1 MNYYISDM
9 HIGHKNV
16 LKFDGRPF
24 QSVEEMNET
33 LIVNWNRKVT
43 DEDDV
48 WVLGDFCYRS
58 EKDPA
63 LYLKQLKGKKHLI
76 IGNHDKVTVNSS
88 SSSALSYFESVERLQ
103 HIKDREYNV
112 IVCHFPLADWNAKHR
127 GSYHIY
133 GHIHNNKDEVY
144 EFMKRQERALN
155 AGCMIN
161 NYEPVTIEEL
171 IENNRRFR
179 CAE

>member
-9 HIGHKNV
+9 HIGHKNA

-76 IGNHDKVTVNSS
+76 IGNHDKVTVN

>member
-1 MNYYISDM
+1 M
-9 HIGHKNV
+9 
-16 LKFDGRPF
+16 
-24 QSVEEMNET
+24 
-33 LIVNWNRKVT
+33 
-43 DEDDV
+43 
-48 WVLGDFCYRS
+48 
-58 EKDPA
+58 
-63 LYLKQLKGKKHLI
+63 KQLKGKKHLI
-76 IGNHDKVTVNSS
+76 IGNHDKVTVKSG
-88 SSSALSYFESVERLQ
+88 SALNDFDSVERLQ

-112 IVCHFPLADWNAKHR
+112 IMCHFPLADWNAKHR

-171 IENNRRFR
+171 IENNRKFQ

>member
-9 HIGHKNV
+9 HMGHKNV
-16 LKFDGRPF
+16 LKFDDRPF

-33 LIVNWNRKVT
+33 LIVNWNKKVT
-43 DEDDV
+43 DEDDI

-58 EKDPA
+58 EKDPSF
-63 LYLKQLKGKKHLI
+63 YLKQLKGKKHLI
-76 IGNHDKVTVNSS
+76 IGNHDKVTVNTD
-88 SSSALSYFESVERLQ
+88 SALNYLDSVERLK

-112 IVCHFPLADWNAKHR
+112 ILCHFPLADWNAKHR
-127 GSYHIY
+127 GSYHVY

-144 EFMKRQERALN
+144 EFMKQQERALN

-161 NYEPVTIEEL
+161 NYEPVTLEEL
-171 IENNRRFR
+171 LENNRRFQG
-179 CAE
+179 AE

>member
-9 HIGHKNV
+9 HMGHKNV
-16 LKFDGRPF
+16 LKFDDRPF

-33 LIVNWNRKVT
+33 LIANWNKKVT
-43 DEDDV
+43 DEDDI

-58 EKDPA
+58 EKDPSF
-63 LYLKQLKGKKHLI
+63 YLKQLKGKKHLI
-76 IGNHDKVTVNSS
+76 IGNHDKVTVNTD
-88 SSSALSYFESVERLQ
+88 SALNYFDSVERLK

-112 IVCHFPLADWNAKHR
+112 ILCHFPLADWNAKHR
-127 GSYHIY
+127 GSYHVY

-144 EFMKRQERALN
+144 EFMKQQERALN

-161 NYEPVTIEEL
+161 NYEPVTLEEL
-171 IENNRRFR
+171 LENNRRFQG
-179 CAE
+179 AE